1 MSVFEESNLRFDFS
15 DDWTFIE
22 QYDLLSDYDRIK
34 NAITGTKGVDFVGIL
49 NDKTLYFF
57 EVKNFKGHR
66 ISSKGRFSDDDDPIW
81 LEVAQKVRDTV
92 AGIIGASRKSLDREE
107 KLQWQNVAEYLIDSN
122 KRVIIVLWLEQD
134 GDNDKQEYKR
144 KRKKGY
150 KTTIKGKLKESLLW
164 LADEVLVL
172 SCDYNLLED
181 SLDVTF
187 LPASPTP

>member
-1 MSVFEESNLRFDFS
+1 MTLFEESNLRFEFGE
-15 DDWTFIE
+15 DWTLIE
-22 QYDLLSDYDRIK
+22 QYDILADFDRIK
-34 NAITGTKGVDFVGIL
+34 NAISGTKGVDFIGIL

-66 ISSKGRFSDDDDPIW
+66 ISSKGRFSEEEDPVW

-92 AGIIGASRKSLDREE
+92 AGIIGASRKSLNEE
-107 KLQWQNVAEYLIDSN
+107 ERVKWQEVSTYLTSLNKKLV
-122 KRVIIVLWLEQD
+122 VVLWLEQD
-134 GDNDKQEYKR
+134 GDNKQQEYKR

-172 SCDYNLLED
+172 NCDYNLLKD
-181 SLDVTF
+181 SLEVSF
-187 LPASPTP
+187 LPVPPTP